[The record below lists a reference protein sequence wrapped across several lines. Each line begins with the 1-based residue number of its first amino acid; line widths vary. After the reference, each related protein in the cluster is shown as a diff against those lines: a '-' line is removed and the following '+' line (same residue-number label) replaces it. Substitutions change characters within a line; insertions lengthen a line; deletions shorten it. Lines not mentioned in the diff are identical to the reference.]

1 MAASC
6 SITLGLAVHE
16 GFPFSPNHVS
26 PRESVLSVSLARS
39 PPRVHN
45 LPGPLKRYIKWQT
58 CLVALYYGVNTV
70 SRFARVISNR
80 AIFLTFHH
88 RPVNSDRTTTPDP
101 IFSPRARTN
110 RDRPTDRPTDSP
122 IDTPLLVPRQP
133 SQGWLDTPR
142 REDLYTNKIYFTVY
156 FITGRN
162 TQFSLAYP
170 SCAFT
175 VFNLGNFHQCHITIL
190 GTNKLLLTCSCTVLR
205 STASHPSS
213 MRFYTILAYYSGI
226 TNDYITIVHPIL

>member
-80 AIFLTFHH
+80 AIFLTFHR

-142 REDLYTNKIYFTVY
+142 REDLYIRIKSILRC
-156 FITGRN
+156 I
-162 TQFSLAYP
+162 SLREEIRSFLSRIQLAHLPY
-170 SCAFT
+170 
-175 VFNLGNFHQCHITIL
+175 
-190 GTNKLLLTCSCTVLR
+190 LT
-205 STASHPSS
+205 
-213 MRFYTILAYYSGI
+213 
-226 TNDYITIVHPIL
+226 